1 MSGASDVRSLFA
13 GCSTASS
20 LAGDNPDQQEDL
32 MRRTTVASTLSL
44 AAAGLLLSV
53 SAVADNGTGKQDK
66 INTDLTG
73 FQEVPVVITTGEGQL
88 RLVIDESARTIDY
101 TLTYSGLQADI
112 TQSHIHVAQKSV
124 NGAIVLWLCKTAGT
138 QPSDAAVA
146 ALTPF
151 CPGARSGTVNGTLR
165 DANALASTGPNAP
178 QQIAGGSLDDVL
190 IAIEQGKA
198 YGNVHTTV
206 SPGGE
211 IRGQINAKKH
221 DH

>member
-1 MSGASDVRSLFA
+1 
-13 GCSTASS
+13 
-20 LAGDNPDQQEDL
+20 
-32 MRRTTVASTLSL
+32 MRRTTLASTLSL

-53 SAVADNGTGKQDK
+53 GAVADNGNDNGKGKQDK

-88 RLVIDESARTIDY
+88 KLVVNESARTIDY

-112 TQSHIHVAQKSV
+112 TQSHIHVAQKGV
-124 NGAIVLWLCKTAGT
+124 NGSIVLWLCQTPGT
-138 QPSDAAVA
+138 PAPDAVKA
-146 ALTPF
+146 ATPF
-151 CPGARSGTVNGTLR
+151 CPGARSGTVSGQLT
-165 DANALASTGPNAP
+165 DVSAIAGSMAP
-178 QQIAGGSLDDVL
+178 QQLAGGSLDDTF
-190 IAIEQGKA
+190 IAIDNGKA
-198 YGNVHTTV
+198 YGNIHTTV

>member
-1 MSGASDVRSLFA
+1 
-13 GCSTASS
+13 
-20 LAGDNPDQQEDL
+20 
-32 MRRTTVASTLSL
+32 MRRTTLASTLSL

-53 SAVADNGTGKQDK
+53 GAVADNGNDNGKGKQDK

-73 FQEVPVVITTGEGQL
+73 FQEVPVVITTGQGQL
-88 RLVIDESARTIDY
+88 KLVIDESARTIDY

-112 TQSHIHVAQKSV
+112 TQSHIHVAQKAV
-124 NGAIVLWLCKTAGT
+124 NGSIVLWLCKTAGT
-138 QPSDAAVA
+138 QPSDPAVS

-151 CPGARSGTVNGTLR
+151 CPDPRAGTVTGTLR
-165 DANALASTGPNAP
+165 DANALGTVSPASG
-178 QQIAGGSLDDVL
+178 QQLAAGNLDDSL

-198 YGNVHTTV
+198 YGNIHTTV

-211 IRGQINAKKH
+211 IRGQINAEKH

>member
-1 MSGASDVRSLFA
+1 
-13 GCSTASS
+13 
-20 LAGDNPDQQEDL
+20 
-32 MRRTTVASTLSL
+32 MRRTTLASTLSL

-53 SAVADNGTGKQDK
+53 GAVADKGNDNGKDTQDR

-73 FQEVPVVITTGEGQL
+73 FQEVPVVITTGAGQL
-88 RLVIDESARTIDY
+88 KLVIDESARTIDY

-124 NGAIVLWLCKTAGT
+124 NGAIVLWLCQTAGT
-138 QPSDAAVA
+138 PAPAAVA
-146 ALTPF
+146 ASTPF
-151 CPGARSGTVNGTLR
+151 CPGARSGTVSGHLI
-165 DANALASTGPNAP
+165 DASALASAGANAP

-190 IAIEQGKA
+190 IAIGEGKA
-198 YGNVHTTV
+198 YGNIHTTV

-211 IRGQINAKKH
+211 IRGQINAKKG